1 MPERDPPLD
10 PPRDPP
16 RDPLPAEEAARQ
28 RAYADA
34 YYGYAPLVSL
44 SRPLVL
50 IGMPG
55 AETVAVC
62 NAMASLTGL
71 PLIDLSRRVEHD
83 AGRSVSHI
91 FLREGERMLR
101 AREAALLMRAVEERP
116 AAIIACGPGAWSK
129 AEIRRAL
136 PSRADTLALHRPVGA
151 LVHALRAAVA
161 RSPGSEP
168 DFMGGQPIDPDRVRQ
183 ICAEHAPHHAVAA
196 RRFEAGELHPTRV
209 AEALMGVLGW
219 ASAAG

>member
-1 MPERDPPLD
+1 MPDRDPPPDL
-10 PPRDPP
+10 
-16 RDPLPAEEAARQ
+16 EAH

-34 YYGYAPLVSL
+34 YYGYAPLVHIR
-44 SRPLVL
+44 RPLVV

-62 NAMASLTGL
+62 NALASLTGL

-83 AGRSVSHI
+83 AGKSVSHI
-91 FLREGERMLR
+91 VLREGERMLR

-116 AAIIACGPGAWSK
+116 PAIIACGPGAWSK

-136 PSRADTLALHRPVGA
+136 PAQADTLALHRPEGA
-151 LVHALRAAVA
+151 LLQALRAAVA

-168 DFMGGQPIDPDRVRQ
+168 DFMGGQPIELGRLRQ
-183 ICAEHAPHHAVAA
+183 LCAEHAPHHATAA
-196 RRFEAGELHPTRV
+196 RRFEAGELHSTRV
-209 AEALMGVLGW
+209 AEALMVALGW
-219 ASAAG
+219 SPAG